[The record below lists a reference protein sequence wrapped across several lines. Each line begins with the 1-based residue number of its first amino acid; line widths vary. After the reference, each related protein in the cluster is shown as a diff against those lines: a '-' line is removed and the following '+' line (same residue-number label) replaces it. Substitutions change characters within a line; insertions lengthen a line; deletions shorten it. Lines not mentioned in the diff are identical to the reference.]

1 MTEFKIPAA
10 NWSDELAAA
19 IRKAQ
24 PGDTVIVRTEP
35 MRKLGEIA
43 AGRMGKTGI
52 DIVIARTCSMTD
64 PTVPSAI
71 LAGIKQRHEWASDHY
86 AEAAQL
92 RESLADIPALAAGYE
107 ALLKLADDWEA
118 KSAEIW
124 AQIQIQDCDA
134 ASAGY
139 KAIGA
144 TRYREDAKTV
154 RETIRA
160 ALTGTG
166 KEGSEDG

>member
-52 DIVIARTCSMTD
+52 DIVIARTCS
-64 PTVPSAI
+64 
-71 LAGIKQRHEWASDHY
+71 
-86 AEAAQL
+86 
-92 RESLADIPALAAGYE
+92 
-107 ALLKLADDWEA
+107 
-118 KSAEIW
+118 
-124 AQIQIQDCDA
+124 
-134 ASAGY
+134 
-139 KAIGA
+139 
-144 TRYREDAKTV
+144 
-154 RETIRA
+154 
-160 ALTGTG
+160 
-166 KEGSEDG
+166 